1 MVVLVNPQHVDL
13 ETKSEAKPPTVF
25 PPPSKEL
32 AEYILNVALR
42 RGSPLIWSRHEED
55 TSEVI
60 AKTPTPPAMEKPV
73 HVNPQP

>member
-1 MVVLVNPQHVDL
+1 MNPQSIEL
-13 ETKSEAKPPTVF
+13 ETKATKMVTNEF

-55 TSEVI
+55 KTEVVD
-60 AKTPTPPAMEKPV
+60 KTPTPPVMAKPV
-73 HVNPQP
+73 QIQ